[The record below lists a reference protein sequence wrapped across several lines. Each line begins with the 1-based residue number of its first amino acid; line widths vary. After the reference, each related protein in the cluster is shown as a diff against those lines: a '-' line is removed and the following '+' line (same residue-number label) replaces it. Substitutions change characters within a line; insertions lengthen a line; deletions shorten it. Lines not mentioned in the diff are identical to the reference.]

1 MAGYGYQQPYGAS
14 APGAPGYAP
23 PGGAYQVPPAQ
34 PAYGVQPGYAHPGY
48 AQPQPGFAPQPGF
61 GYGAPAAPASGTYQ
75 VPPAAAPAPYQPPG
89 GLAVVPGSGAP
100 PPAAYSAPA
109 KVPVAVK
116 APEPVVYTPDDQST
130 GHPTCTP
137 AADFDAE
144 RDATA
149 INDAFTMSGGLRT
162 VINILAYRSTPQ
174 RVEIRSMYKTMYGRD
189 LLTTI
194 DENSTRN
201 TQRVLQ
207 AMCRESDERDAHV
220 IMKAFKGRGYEPDVI
235 LYILISRGS
244 DELKAVKA
252 RYKKMFDI
260 ELEDHIKKECS
271 GPFMKLLIG
280 LAQANRCDWN
290 TPVKVDKCKRD
301 AEALYKAGE
310 GQWGTET
317 SEFRR
322 ILNLR
327 SVPQLRCIFDQYSK
341 ISTHTIEESC
351 KREMKGDLLKAVK
364 KIIRFAQDPY
374 KFYAREIY
382 KSMKGLGTDDRKL
395 VHLIVDRCEIDM
407 VEIKK
412 IFEKEHKATMASWIK
427 SDTSFE
433 YKECL
438 LALIRE
444 S

>member
-1 MAGYGYQQPYGAS
+1 MQ
-14 APGAPGYAP
+14 
-23 PGGAYQVPPAQ
+23 
-34 PAYGVQPGYAHPGY
+34 
-48 AQPQPGFAPQPGF
+48 
-61 GYGAPAAPASGTYQ
+61 
-75 VPPAAAPAPYQPPG
+75 
-89 GLAVVPGSGAP
+89 
-100 PPAAYSAPA
+100 
-109 KVPVAVK
+109 
-116 APEPVVYTPDDQST
+116 
-130 GHPTCTP
+130 
-137 AADFDAE
+137 
-144 RDATA
+144 
-149 INDAFTMSGGLRT
+149 
-162 VINILAYRSTPQ
+162 
-174 RVEIRSMYKTMYGRD
+174 
-189 LLTTI
+189 
-194 DENSTRN
+194 
-201 TQRVLQ
+201 
-207 AMCRESDERDAHV
+207 
-220 IMKAFKGRGYEPDVI
+220 AFKGRGYEPDVI

-341 ISTHTIEESC
+341 VRLLLPLSADLYWADWVSSVQISTHTIEESC